1 MRLASFCAPPPR
13 ASTLNLD
20 GLAAARVS
28 SATQRSGSGGGG
40 GGERE
45 ERDALGEEYR
55 DLVAELRRKPRS
67 EKVIESTVPG
77 EK

>member
-1 MRLASFCAPPPR
+1 M
-13 ASTLNLD
+13 
-20 GLAAARVS
+20 S

>member
-1 MRLASFCAPPPR
+1 M
-13 ASTLNLD
+13 LNLD
-20 GLAAARVS
+20 GIAAARAS
-28 SATQRSGSGGGG
+28 SATQGSGSGGGG
-40 GGERE
+40 GWE
-45 ERDALGEEYR
+45 ERDALGEDYR

>member
-1 MRLASFCAPPPR
+1 M
-13 ASTLNLD
+13 LNLD
-20 GLAAARVS
+20 GIAAARAS
-28 SATQRSGSGGGG
+28 SATQGSVSGGGG
-40 GGERE
+40 GRE
-45 ERDALGEEYR
+45 ERLGEDYR